1 MKGVRV
7 GVGMMVGG
15 GVGVEETRVVGKP
28 SILTWF
34 NLPILTSNSTGPS
47 ISAIIVAS

>member
-1 MKGVRV
+1 
-7 GVGMMVGG
+7 MMVGG
-15 GVGVEETRVVGKP
+15 GVGEETRVVGKP